1 MSLPNSTVEEVYRLA
16 RANRA
21 PADIAVA
28 VGIHRMQ
35 VVTLLQHEE
44 MKREAPSADD
54 EAASIAPADLWSEE
68 ARDVFPPRPNA
79 GVSSPESLSQATL
92 DASTSSELEPPL
104 QPDGVYVGNDK
115 YDVPVNWM
123 PKDARRVQN
132 PHLMIMGESG
142 SGKTYAAQCLVA
154 ELAHAGIPSIIFD
167 YGQSF
172 ESDKLEHPFLDLC
185 KPKEHL
191 IGEEGLSLNPLTI
204 ERDPKGPN
212 GVATRLAD
220 VFDAAFGLGMIQKKV
235 LIDAIIRA
243 YADAGITP
251 DNPVTWVKT
260 APSMLKLRDAIDA
273 LSADRQHYPNY
284 KNAAGLS
291 ARLTTFFMLA
301 SFREDGG
308 WSWANLIGDP
318 ETKVHI
324 LQLRGLEGKTQRVL
338 IEVLLWHMFYHLK
351 SLGQGPL
358 RLFCVLDEAHHLSFR
373 DTSPVT
379 YLLREARKFGLGIIF
394 ASQQPEDFS
403 PVAYSNS
410 ASKLIFQTADPS
422 LKVSR
427 YLASKLLN
435 YNRPEELRDLI
446 SLLEQGEAFFIS
458 QNKGH
463 EIHVATFA
471 ARATFWSTA

>member
-1 MSLPNSTVEEVYRLA
+1 MTLPKTTVDEVYRLA
-16 RANRA
+16 REKRGVI
-21 PADIAVA
+21 DIANA

-35 VVTLLQHEE
+35 VVTLLEHEA
-44 MKREAPSADD
+44 MKRTPAVAEQTSVGTDIDLWQVSADETACSPAPPPTD
-54 EAASIAPADLWSEE
+54 VSAGASQQAVVQVEAAEPE
-68 ARDVFPPRPNA
+68 AA
-79 GVSSPESLSQATL
+79 EGS
-92 DASTSSELEPPL
+92 
-104 QPDGVYVGNDK
+104 VYIGNNR
-115 YDVPVNWM
+115 YDVPVYWL
-123 PKDARRVQN
+123 PRDARRVQN

-154 ELAHAGIPSIIFD
+154 ELAHSGIPSIIFD

-172 ESDKLEHPFLDLC
+172 EADKLEPPFLNFC

-191 IGEEGLSLNPLTI
+191 IGEEGLALNPLAI

-220 VFDAAFGLGMIQKKV
+220 VFDAAFGLGMIQKKA
-235 LIDAIIRA
+235 LIDAILRA
-243 YADAGITP
+243 YGDAGISADDP
-251 DNPVTWVKT
+251 GTWTKP
-260 APSMLKLRDAIDA
+260 APSMLHLRDAIDA
-273 LSADRQHYPNY
+273 LAADRQHYANY

-301 SFREDGG
+301 SFRNDQT
-308 WSWANLIGDP
+308 WSWNSLISDP
-318 ETKVHI
+318 ETKVHV

-338 IEVLLWHMFYHLK
+338 IEVLLWHMFFHLK

-373 DTSPVT
+373 ETSPVT
-379 YLLREARKFGLGIIF
+379 QLLREARKFGLGIIF

-422 LKVSR
+422 LKVSKF
-427 YLASKLLN
+427 LVSKLLN
-435 YNRPEELRDLI
+435 YGRPEELRDLI
-446 SLLEQGEAFFIS
+446 SRFEQGDAFFIS

-463 EIHVATFA
+463 EIRVSSFA
-471 ARATFWSTA
+471 ERATFWSAP